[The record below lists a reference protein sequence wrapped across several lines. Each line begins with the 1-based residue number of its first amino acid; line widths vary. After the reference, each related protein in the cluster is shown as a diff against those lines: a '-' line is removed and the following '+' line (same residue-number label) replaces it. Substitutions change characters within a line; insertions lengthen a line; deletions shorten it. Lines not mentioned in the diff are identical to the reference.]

1 MVSRGSPAKLHR
13 VNIVR
18 RLPLLAELCLLALL
32 AWLLAGWLLPSA
44 QDNPA
49 GSQPQTTSGAASL
62 AQPALSELIAVPLF
76 GKVTAPQ
83 SVPQPIR
90 QPQPVLKPLQIILIG
105 TVMAGEH
112 SAAVVSVDDK
122 PEQQT
127 VFVGE
132 QIQPGVT
139 LIHVDGDAIVVEQA
153 GRRQLVS
160 LQREVLQGMTI
171 SEDQSTAPGKH
182 MADAGEAP
190 VTHMP
195 DKNASS
201 LQSDKEV
208 LPARPR
214 VAGLARLLTQAT
226 FTPHVSSDGKQDGLQ
241 ISHIV
246 IGSPFQKNGLFNGD
260 VIRAVNGQVFN
271 HAEQSLDLLR
281 IIQAPGAIDFE
292 IMRAGKV
299 QRIHVVQ

>member
-1 MVSRGSPAKLHR
+1 MVSRDSPAKLHR
-13 VNIVR
+13 VNVVR
-18 RLPLLAELCLLALL
+18 RLPLYTELGLLALL
-32 AWLLAGWLLPSA
+32 IWLLAGWLLPSDEGSSSA
-44 QDNPA
+44 
-49 GSQPQTTSGAASL
+49 SQPQPSETASL
-62 AQPALSELIAVPLF
+62 GQPALSELIAVPLF
-76 GKVTAPQ
+76 GKTPPQ
-83 SVPQPIR
+83 SAAKAGPAQQSP
-90 QPQPVLKPLQIILIG
+90 PMLKPLHIILRG
-105 TVMAGEH
+105 TVVAREH
-112 SAAVVSVDDK
+112 SAAVLLLDGK
-122 PEQQT
+122 LPQKT

-139 LIHVDGDAIVVEQA
+139 LFHVDADTVVIEQS

-160 LQREVLQGMTI
+160 LQSNLLQGATVSADKPTTI
-171 SEDQSTAPGKH
+171 SSN
-182 MADAGEAP
+182 MADAGGLS
-190 VTHMP
+190 V
-195 DKNASS
+195 
-201 LQSDKEV
+201 
-208 LPARPR
+208 ARPR